1 MRAIIASIPSSS
13 DSGFATCSLGMLLE
27 HGKTSSDR
35 ELVAEIL
42 GLSALS
48 VGASKAVLGGLAVLG
63 CDL

>member
-1 MRAIIASIPSSS
+1 MIRLVAIFTAAII
-13 DSGFATCSLGMLLE
+13 TKLTNRLLE

>member
-1 MRAIIASIPSSS
+1 
-13 DSGFATCSLGMLLE
+13 MLLE

-48 VGASKAVLGGLAVLG
+48 AGASTAVLGGLAVLG
-63 CDL
+63 CCAL

>member
-1 MRAIIASIPSSS
+1 MIVLDIEFTAAIFTLLNNSV
-13 DSGFATCSLGMLLE
+13 LE